1 LDLFTLR
8 HSVCSFFCFGS
19 LAVDPVGGA
28 LNYVIALLL
37 PPIPIGRGIEQLPAW
52 LAWGVPLVHKPPLN
66 TPVLMLKPKLAEH
79 NKSVDIN
86 WSLMHS

>member
-37 PPIPIGRGIEQLPAW
+37 PPIHPGSF
-52 LAWGVPLVHKPPLN
+52 VKLVLYVDDIAQIHLIHFLEILDHHPGLERNSTNLN
-66 TPVLMLKPKLAEH
+66 SIQATSYK
-79 NKSVDIN
+79 
-86 WSLMHS
+86 

>member
-19 LAVDPVGGA
+19 LVVDPVGGA

-37 PPIPIGRGIEQLPAW
+37 PPIAY
-52 LAWGVPLVHKPPLN
+52 
-66 TPVLMLKPKLAEH
+66 PVYHFLGSELSFV
-79 NKSVDIN
+79 SV
-86 WSLMHS
+86 

>member
-37 PPIPIGRGIEQLPAW
+37 PPILLKGFMSYLTN
-52 LAWGVPLVHKPPLN
+52 HKN
-66 TPVLMLKPKLAEH
+66 
-79 NKSVDIN
+79 
-86 WSLMHS
+86 

>member
-37 PPIPIGRGIEQLPAW
+37 PPIISE
-52 LAWGVPLVHKPPLN
+52 K
-66 TPVLMLKPKLAEH
+66 KLYHLCAA
-79 NKSVDIN
+79 
-86 WSLMHS
+86 